1 MPFSDEGFV
10 LESVSMKVLDD
21 GELMAANLRSSW
33 GRDSQSFR
41 FACLLQLY
49 DGKTMRFETQ
59 FQVCCCVWRANKCY
73 FSPATG
79 QTEGHPEMEC

>member
-21 GELMAANLRSSW
+21 GELTAANLRSSW

-59 FQVCCCVWRANKCY
+59 FQVSQLLMFETLCV
-73 FSPATG
+73 
-79 QTEGHPEMEC
+79 EGKQVLLQSCDWTN